1 MNNIDMNNF
10 SSKDIRMKQIFIIL
24 IFCFNL
30 SSCINP
36 DDIKN
41 GSYLRISEGRNILK
55 NKKQEVVRVKIPI
68 QIYENEVFDG
78 KNKLYLWE
86 GYGKCDQT
94 EGQSPMF
101 VMYSN
106 STLKNVYISNSP
118 EGVHIAGNNVK
129 IDNIVNLGVCED
141 AVSTDIF
148 NNHHNIQIVNS
159 TFVNCADKAI
169 QLNKGIDVL
178 IKNNK
183 FISCHIP
190 IRVTVVHNV
199 KVENN
204 YATGCKHFVNNG
216 PRVKNLEFKDNHAAC
231 SNITYSRE
239 DNSVSDL
246 VYEVINENK

>member
-1 MNNIDMNNF
+1 
-10 SSKDIRMKQIFIIL
+10 MKQIFIIL
-24 IFCFNL
+24 ILCFNL

-41 GSYLRISEGRNILK
+41 GSSLKVSEGRNILK
-55 NKKQEVVRVKIPI
+55 NNKQEIVRMKYPI
-68 QIYENEVFDG
+68 QIGENEVFDG

-101 VMYSN
+101 IMFSN

-118 EGVHIAGNNVK
+118 EGVHIAGDNVK

-141 AVSTDIF
+141 AVSTSIF
-148 NNHHNIQIVNS
+148 SNNYNIQIVNS
-159 TFVNCADKAI
+159 TFMNCEDKAI
-169 QLNKGIDVL
+169 QLNKGVDVL

-183 FISCHIP
+183 FISCYVP

-204 YATGCKHFVNNG
+204 YATGACKHFINNG
-216 PRVKNLEFKDNHAAC
+216 PRVKNLKVKNNNASCDNFF
-231 SNITYSRE
+231 YRR
-239 DNSVSDL
+239 DDRSVSDL
-246 VYEVINENK
+246 NHTLINQKRKLNISKYK

>member
-1 MNNIDMNNF
+1 
-10 SSKDIRMKQIFIIL
+10 MKQIFIIL
-24 IFCFNL
+24 ILCFNL

-41 GSYLRISEGRNILK
+41 GSSLKVSEGRNILK
-55 NKKQEVVRVKIPI
+55 NNKQEIVRMKYPI
-68 QIYENEVFDG
+68 QIGENEVFDG

-101 VMYSN
+101 IMFSN

-118 EGVHIAGNNVK
+118 EGVHIAGDNVK

-141 AVSTDIF
+141 AVSTSIF
-148 NNHHNIQIVNS
+148 SNNYNIQIVNS
-159 TFVNCADKAI
+159 TFMNCADKAI
-169 QLNKGIDVL
+169 QLNKGVDVL

-183 FISCHIP
+183 FISCYVP

-204 YATGCKHFVNNG
+204 YATGCKYFVNNG

-231 SNITYSRE
+231 SALTYSRE
-239 DNSVSDL
+239 DFTVSDL
-246 VYEVINENK
+246 VYGVINKNKKLNSKKNN

>member
-1 MNNIDMNNF
+1 MNIIDVNNF
-10 SSKDIRMKQIFIIL
+10 SFKILIKQIFNIL
-24 IFCFNL
+24 IFCFYL

-41 GSYLRISEGRNILK
+41 GSYLRISEGRNVLK
-55 NKKQEVVRVKIPI
+55 NKNQEVVRVKYPI
-68 QIYENEVFDG
+68 HIDENEVFDG
-78 KNKLYLWE
+78 KNKLYLWD

-101 VMYSN
+101 IMYSN

-118 EGVHIAGNNVK
+118 EGVHIAGDNVK

-141 AVSTDIF
+141 AVSTGIHS
-148 NNHHNIQIVNS
+148 NHYNIQIVNS

-169 QLNKGIDVL
+169 QLNKGVDVL

-183 FISCHIP
+183 FILCHIP
-190 IRVTVVHNV
+190 IRVTVVQNV

-231 SNITYSRE
+231 SNFTYSRE

-246 VYEVINENK
+246 VYEVINKNK